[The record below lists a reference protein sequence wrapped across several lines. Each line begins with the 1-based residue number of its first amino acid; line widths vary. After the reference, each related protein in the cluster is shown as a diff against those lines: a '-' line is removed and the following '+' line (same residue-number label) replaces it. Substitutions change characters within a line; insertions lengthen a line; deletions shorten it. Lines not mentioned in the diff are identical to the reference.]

1 MNTHELV
8 IDEEGRT
15 WFRCNAKPEGGK
27 SPECWWS
34 WEDGE
39 PFEDTGR
46 GNAGTWIDDGDCM
59 TLREEIVVPV
69 DVIWTMDDGPVLA
82 QKKEG
87 KR

>member
-46 GNAGTWIDDGDCM
+46 CNAGTWIDDGDCM

-69 DVIWTMDDGPVLA
+69 DVIWAMDDGPVLA